1 MELNTPE
8 QRQER
13 LRRRLTRGTP
23 VAAGAV
29 AREMGVSVDTIRRDI
44 IALEAAGAARR
55 VRGGA
60 VPVKA
65 PDAAMAEK
73 LAGGAVPQALVAAVL
88 ARTGAART
96 LLIDGGATAL
106 AVARGLPPRP
116 DLLVMTP
123 SPWVAVAC
131 NARGIAVFVIG
142 GQLAPAGGMAT
153 GAETETGLCGLA
165 AEVAVLGACGL
176 DPGFGLSA
184 DHDGEARLKRA
195 MAAAAGE
202 VIVPVAADKLG
213 RRARFRALGCDAI
226 DVVVTDAEAAQT
238 RGYTEA
244 GIEVIHA

>member
-8 QRQER
+8 QRQDR

-29 AREMGVSVDTIRRDI
+29 AREMGVSIDTIRRDI

-65 PDAAMAEK
+65 PDGPMAEK
-73 LAGGAVPQALVAAVL
+73 IAGAAVPPGLVDAVL
-88 ARTGAART
+88 TRIGAART

-106 AVARGLPPRP
+106 AVARALRP
-116 DLLVMTP
+116 HPGLLVMTP

-131 NARGIAVFVIG
+131 NASGIAVFVIG
-142 GQLAPAGGMAT
+142 GQLVAGGGVAT
-153 GAETETGLCGLA
+153 GAQTEMGLAGLA

-176 DPGFGLSA
+176 DPSFGLSA

-195 MAAAAGE
+195 IAAAAGE
-202 VIVPVAADKLG
+202 VIVPVAAEKLG
-213 RRARFRALGCDAI
+213 RRARFRALDPGEI
-226 DVVVTDAEAAQT
+226 DVVVTDAEAGQT
-238 RGYTEA
+238 RGYVNA
-244 GIEVIHA
+244 GIAVIHV